1 MNKNK
6 KLVVGLVVIGALAWT
21 GKHVYNG
28 CRKALAEY
36 AKDIQQETIEKT
48 VDDFVKAVVTC
59 RQITIESKHNGCA
72 TVRLVVDR

>member
-6 KLVVGLVVIGALAWT
+6 TLVAGLVVIGALTWT

-36 AKDIQQETIEKT
+36 ANDIQRETIDKT

-59 RQITIESKHNGCA
+59 RQVTIESKHNGKA
-72 TVRLVVDR
+72 TVRLVID

>member
-6 KLVVGLVVIGALAWT
+6 KLVVGLVVIGTLAWT

-28 CRKALAEY
+28 CRKVLVEY
-36 AKDIQQETIEKT
+36 AKDIQQETIDKT

-59 RQITIESKHNGCA
+59 RQVTIESKHNGKA
-72 TVRLVVDR
+72 TVRLVID